1 MFLITKIFLV
11 LILFYFSIQ
20 ISDIFKKRSNK
31 KGILI
36 VIEILQCSLLI
47 GISLTLDKIV
57 KLFV

>member
-1 MFLITKIFLV
+1 MLLVTKIFLV

-47 GISLTLDKIV
+47 GISLTIDKIV
-57 KLFV
+57 KLFL